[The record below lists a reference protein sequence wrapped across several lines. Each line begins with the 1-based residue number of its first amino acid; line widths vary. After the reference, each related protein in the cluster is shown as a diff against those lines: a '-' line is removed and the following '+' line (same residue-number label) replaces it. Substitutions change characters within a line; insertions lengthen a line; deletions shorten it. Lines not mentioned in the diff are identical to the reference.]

1 MKRCATLL
9 IIRDMQIK
17 TTMRY
22 HLTPVGMAITKKSTN
37 DKCCRRYGET
47 ETSHIIG
54 GNEKW
59 YSHCGEQFFKKLK
72 IYDPAI
78 SLLSIYLK
86 KTTI

>member
-1 MKRCATLL
+1 MKRCTTLP

-22 HLTPVGMAITKKSTN
+22 HFTPVGMAITKKSTN
-37 DKCCRRYGET
+37 DKCWRRYGET

-54 GNEKW
+54 GNEKR
-59 YSHCGEQFFKKLK
+59 YSHYGEQFFKKLK

-78 SLLSIYLK
+78 SLLGTYLK